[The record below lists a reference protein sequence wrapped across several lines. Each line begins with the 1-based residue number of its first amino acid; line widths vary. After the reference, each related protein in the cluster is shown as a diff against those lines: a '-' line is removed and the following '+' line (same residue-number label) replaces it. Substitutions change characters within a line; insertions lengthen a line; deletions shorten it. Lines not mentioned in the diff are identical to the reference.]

1 MNRSQL
7 AMTRRETVHG
17 GSTPASMRVMV
28 IANCARFT
36 SLAVNE
42 AVVNVVKLLKV
53 MLNTLNLVPFG
64 TAVILESK
72 KIIILRHLFSVINS

>member
-1 MNRSQL
+1 MNRAQL

-28 IANCARFT
+28 IANCARFM

-42 AVVNVVKLLKV
+42 ITGNVVKLLKD
-53 MLNTLNLVPFG
+53 MLYTLNLVPFG
-64 TAVILESK
+64 AAVAVSL
-72 KIIILRHLFSVINS
+72 LFLQ

>member
-1 MNRSQL
+1 MNRAQQ

-28 IANCARFT
+28 IANCDRFT

-42 AVVNVVKLLKV
+42 VTGNVVKLLKD
-53 MLNTLNLVPFG
+53 MLYTLNLVPLPSDPN
-64 TAVILESK
+64 ASK
-72 KIIILRHLFSVINS
+72 LSVLSK

>member
-1 MNRSQL
+1 MNRAQS

-36 SLAVNE
+36 SLAFNE
-42 AVVNVVKLLKV
+42 TAVNVVKLLKD
-53 MLNTLNLVPFG
+53 MLNTLNLVPFWSAAYCPG
-64 TAVILESK
+64 FQLNPDISHV
-72 KIIILRHLFSVINS
+72 R

>member
-1 MNRSQL
+1 MNRVQP
-7 AMTRRETVHG
+7 ATTRRETVHG

-42 AVVNVVKLLKV
+42 AAVNVVKLLKDK
-53 MLNTLNLVPFG
+53 LNTLNLVPFLSDP
-64 TAVILESK
+64 VIFRAGK
-72 KIIILRHLFSVINS
+72 

>member
-1 MNRSQL
+1 MNRAQS
-7 AMTRRETVHG
+7 ATTRRETVHG

-36 SLAVNE
+36 YLAVNE
-42 AVVNVVKLLKV
+42 ATVNVVKSLKD

-64 TAVILESK
+64 ADHGL
-72 KIIILRHLFSVINS
+72 